1 MWNFA
6 KDSIAYMVL
15 NVVFALGFFI
25 LLFASFC
32 IDHFSLFGLSQA
44 FNTDISA
51 ALRISTKS
59 TGAASQ
65 HLRVIVPPAIADCQN
80 PLAGLTTRGLY
91 SVVAHPIMTG
101 MLMGKHAPSRPIT
114 ALFNSTSSRT
124 LGCTHNDRLPTPP
137 RLLHHRVP
145 RGRRQ
150 AP

>member
-1 MWNFA
+1 MFVDFLPFFFERNRQRVLNHVQPFGESWVLWNFA
-6 KDSIAYMVL
+6 NDSIVCMVL
-15 NVVFALGFFI
+15 NVVFASGFFI

-65 HLRVIVPPAIADCQN
+65 HSRVVIPPAIADFQN

-91 SVVAHPIMTG
+91 SIVAHPIMTG
-101 MLMGKHAPSRPIT
+101 MLLGKQTPIAPDHRP
-114 ALFNSTSSRT
+114 F
-124 LGCTHNDRLPTPP
+124 
-137 RLLHHRVP
+137 
-145 RGRRQ
+145 
-150 AP
+150 